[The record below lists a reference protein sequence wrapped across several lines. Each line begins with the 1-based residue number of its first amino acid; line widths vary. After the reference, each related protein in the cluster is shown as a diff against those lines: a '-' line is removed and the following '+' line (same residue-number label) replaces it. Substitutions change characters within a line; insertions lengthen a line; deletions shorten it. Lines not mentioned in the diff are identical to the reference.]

1 MDDDGYQCYGTWSVK
16 ERLLVLQQRSTL
28 PLWQCHIPKMLGAA
42 CLALG
47 KKHLKGWLSYV
58 FYYIEVINHR
68 SDEIMRWY
76 PYIFQKVVTENAS
89 VGSSFSPSPLG
100 SRVAPVRPTWQG
112 KLHIYYRDI
121 IAFVRNFLKPGS
133 NDHGITWQY
142 ENPILGSQVLV
153 NGL

>member
-1 MDDDGYQCYGTWSVK
+1 MVDDDYQCYGTWSVK

-47 KKHLKGWLSYV
+47 MKHLKGWLSYM
-58 FYYIEVINHR
+58 YSNIKKSSIIIRQDNEMI
-68 SDEIMRWY
+68 S
-76 PYIFQKVVTENAS
+76 YIFQKVVTEYVS
-89 VGSSFSPSPLG
+89 VSSSFCPSPLG

-112 KLHIYYRDI
+112 KLHIYFRDI

-133 NDHGITWQY
+133 NDHGIT
-142 ENPILGSQVLV
+142 
-153 NGL
+153 